1 MSNLNELIPTQ
12 KVENII
18 QKFCYTIGM
27 IPTSYKMSLTYEE
40 QVLAIGN
47 YLETVVYPAINN
59 NAEAVAEL
67 QSLYIDLKNYVDNYF
82 ENLDIAD
89 EIDNKLNEM
98 LENGDLQ
105 EIIENYVDYCYII
118 KEIEKIDIYN
128 ENGKTNVTIFHI
140 PNKDSKGNDINLKHG
155 FSNDVIQNTEVAE
168 TPTEFSKRKNATL
181 TTNASIASVE
191 TTSPNY
197 NKILGLII
205 HDGQVVTDTRE
216 YYPVP
221 GIGWEGRYILG
232 LKNNGLLQSYFGNSN
247 SQDLINDGVIE
258 SFQGFMPL
266 LIDGNN
272 TRSSLLNTTL
282 WPEPTFEETED
293 ETPIKN
299 KVYFIIQNGK
309 YIAVYNIPYFS
320 SGVTY
325 YEQTNNDRYPRQ
337 IIAQNT
343 VSKDFYI
350 LSCSGKGKET
360 NLGLTLEEAIGYLLN
375 MGCSFA
381 YLLDQGGSVSSAF
394 RNIEKIPSTDNPNF
408 VTQNTNGLGLTERKV
423 ADFIYFSKE
432 INSEKDDSLN
442 YIYAEI
448 NELQKKLNNL
458 IINLKVNNRLN
469 EAQGNPAKIINY
481 TNNYFPSLAFGN
493 FNEDTFEDDL
503 ITSISTND
511 ENINFY
517 DVENSKSFLRIFKNG
532 GISVLR
538 GNSLEKLA
546 NIFED
551 TFTVTDLDTIDK
563 NSFNVALGSANNAPF
578 NDATWRGNM
587 IITIVSKTAQSSE
600 IRSQIAFYIGTN
612 PTKIAYRCYAIG
624 TWSDWKF
631 STLSNS

>member
-1 MSNLNELIPTQ
+1 MNDLNELKP
-12 KVENII
+12 I
-18 QKFCYTIGM
+18 QALSPFKRFCCTIGNLPSSYVESM
-27 IPTSYKMSLTYEE
+27 SYMELVYWLCDYLQNTVIPA
-40 QVLAIGN
+40 V
-47 YLETVVYPAINN
+47 NN
-59 NAEAVAEL
+59 NANAVLEL
-67 QSLYIDLKNYVDNYF
+67 QNLYVELKNYVDNYF
-82 ENLDIAD
+82 ENIDIQEEINNRLD
-89 EIDNKLNEM
+89 EM
-98 LENGDLQ
+98 AESGELDTV
-105 EIIENYVDYCYII
+105 IENYVDYCYII

-140 PNKDSKGNDINLKHG
+140 PNKDLKGNNINLKHG
-155 FSNDVIQNTEVAE
+155 FSNDVIHDTEASE

-216 YYPVP
+216 FYPVP
-221 GIGWEGRYILG
+221 GIGWQGRYILG
-232 LKNNGLLQSYFGNSN
+232 LKNNGLLQSYIGNSN
-247 SQDLINDGVIE
+247 AQDLINDGVVE

-282 WPEPTFEETED
+282 WSEPTFEETGD

-309 YIAVYNIPYFS
+309 YVAVYNIPNFS

-360 NLGLTLEEAIGYLLN
+360 NEGLTLEEAIGYLLN

-381 YLLDQGGSVSSAF
+381 YLLDQGGSVSTAY
-394 RNIEKIPSTDNPNF
+394 RNIEQIPATDNPNF

-448 NELQKKLNNL
+448 NRLQKKINDL
-458 IINLKVNNRLN
+458 IINLKESNILN
-469 EAQGNPAKIINY
+469 EKQGNSAKVINY
-481 TNNYFPSLAFGN
+481 TDNYFPSLAFGN
-493 FNEDTFEDDL
+493 FNKETFENDL
-503 ITSISTND
+503 ITSITTND

-517 DVENSKSFLRIFKNG
+517 DVENSKSVFRILKEG
-532 GISVLR
+532 GILIPR

-546 NIFED
+546 SIFED
-551 TFTVTDLDTIDK
+551 TFTVTDLDSIDK

-578 NDATWRGNM
+578 NDTTWRGNM
-587 IITIVSKTAQSSE
+587 VITIVSKTAQSSE
-600 IRSQIAFYIGTN
+600 IRCQIAFYIGTN
-612 PTKIAYRCYAIG
+612 PTQIAYRSYASS
-624 TWSDWKF
+624 TWTDWKF
-631 STLSNS
+631 INFS